1 MNDISVT
8 PTQIMAGVGVL
19 LVFLWVWRASARR
32 AKAAADA
39 ARSGARLLSLAGRV
53 LFTAGLIVGAQWV
66 VVMHPD
72 NKWLLLAVLG
82 SAGLVRLLRADP
94 CVDGDHGGQSTPEG
108 WPVMSH
114 NEEGVAAAG
123 RPPAGPQ
130 DARHVPLTRAQT
142 LAQDASD
149 AAELRAYQT
158 HPDVVALRVERIRTQ
173 VDRLCWAGIVLG
185 LAFTMTNVQT
195 FAAAGSPAWSLPWLS
210 AWLLDPTVSVVLL
223 AILRA
228 EEVTARYQ
236 VQTGPWV
243 RRAKWFTLAA
253 TYLMN
258 TWASYAAGSLAGIV
272 LHSVPPLVVF
282 VAAEA
287 VTDLRDKLTEA
298 VNVAFTEAV
307 HRESPKVHERPRRT
321 TRAVVRGLPR
331 RRSSRVDACRRDHPG
346 MGT

>member
-1 MNDISVT
+1 MNPKEI
-8 PTQIMAGVGVL
+8 
-19 LVFLWVWRASARR
+19 
-32 AKAAADA
+32 
-39 ARSGARLLSLAGRV
+39 
-53 LFTAGLIVGAQWV
+53 
-66 VVMHPD
+66 
-72 NKWLLLAVLG
+72 
-82 SAGLVRLLRADP
+82 
-94 CVDGDHGGQSTPEG
+94 GG
-108 WPVMSH
+108 
-114 NEEGVAAAG
+114 GVAAAG
-123 RPPAGPQ
+123 RPPAGPR
-130 DARHVPLTRAQT
+130 DARHVPLTRAQQ
-142 LAQDASD
+142 LAQDAAE

-228 EEVTARYQ
+228 EQVTARYQ

-258 TWASYAAGSLAGIV
+258 TWASFAAGSLAGIV

-307 HRESPKVHERPRRT
+307 HRESPKVHERSRRT
-321 TRAVVRGLPR
+321 TRRRSFADYLDDARRAWTPAVVITPAWVREVTSCSRGL
-331 RRSSRVDACRRDHPG
+331 SSRVAAALAEEREARP
-346 MGT
+346 